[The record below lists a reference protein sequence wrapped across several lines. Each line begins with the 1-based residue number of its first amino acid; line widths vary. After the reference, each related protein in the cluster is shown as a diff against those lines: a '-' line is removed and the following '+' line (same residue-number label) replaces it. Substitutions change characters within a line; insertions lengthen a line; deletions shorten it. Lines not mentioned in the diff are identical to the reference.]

1 MNPLDTD
8 GRRRAEF
15 SFTRSNRAT
24 TTLCES
30 PAPLTVKQAQQL
42 IE

>member
-1 MNPLDTD
+1 MNPLGTD

-15 SFTRSNRAT
+15 SFTRSNHAT
-24 TTLCES
+24 TTLCERL
-30 PAPLTVKQAQQL
+30 ATLTVEQAKKF